1 VNAVAL
7 MFWLPAAFV
16 TYVYIGYPLIL
27 HVWARVRARHCGL
40 RIADCGF
47 DRGSD
52 SRLASHQTSKA
63 QSTDQSNPQ
72 SATGAPT
79 ARTVRRG
86 VEVRNPQWGVSIVIA
101 ARNEGPRLAAR
112 LDNLLR
118 LDFPAGQR
126 EIIVVSDGSTDNTL
140 DVLARYAGTVET
152 VPLPTGGKALAL
164 NAGVAR
170 ARFDIIVFADA
181 RQAFAPDA
189 LKALVSPFS
198 DPAVGGVSGELLLD
212 AESELFAN
220 RRTLTDRRIAG
231 GRPPSGAIER
241 RRGGRRQPV
250 ASTISDGVGMYWRY
264 EKHLRRLESAVWSTV
279 GATGA
284 IYAIRR
290 ELWRPLPSQTIL
302 DDVLTPMRVVLAGY
316 RVVFNEHARAFD
328 RVTSDAEAEARRKVR
343 TLAGNYQ
350 LPVLE
355 PRLLL
360 PWRNPIWLQYLSHK
374 LGRLA
379 VPYALLML
387 FAASILMAEASP
399 LYQLALTA
407 QVAFYLLAGYGAMI
421 ELHARQGGAV
431 VGDDRP
437 RIARILS
444 ELRRGSPKRRR
455 REGGRAAVREVA

>member
-1 VNAVAL
+1 MNDVAL

-27 HVWARVRARHCGL
+27 QAWARVRARQCGL
-40 RIADCGF
+40 RIADQHAPSQPVKEQSA
-47 DRGSD
+47 DRSNQ
-52 SRLASHQTSKA
+52 LA
-63 QSTDQSNPQ
+63 NPQ

-86 VEVRNPQWGVSIVIA
+86 VEVRNPQWGVSIVMA
-101 ARNEGPRLAAR
+101 ARNEGLRLAAR
-112 LDNLLR
+112 LDNLLS
-118 LDFPAGQR
+118 LDFPAGKRQ
-126 EIIVVSDGSTDNTL
+126 IIVVSDGSTDDTL
-140 DVLARYAGTVET
+140 DVLAQYAGAVET
-152 VPLPTGGKALAL
+152 VALPTGGKALAL
-164 NAGVAR
+164 NAGAAR

-198 DPAVGGVSGELLLD
+198 DPSVGVVSGELLLD
-212 AESELFAN
+212 AESELFAH
-220 RRTLTDRRIAG
+220 RRTRTDRRTMA
-231 GRPPSGAIER
+231 RPTPSKAIER
-241 RRGGRRQPV
+241 RRVERRQTS
-250 ASTISDGVGMYWRY
+250 ASTITDGVGVYWRY
-264 EKHLRRLESAVWSTV
+264 EKYLRRLESAVWSTV

-290 ELWRPLPSQTIL
+290 ELWRPLPPQTIL

-328 RVTSDAEAEARRKVR
+328 RVTADAEAEARRKVR
-343 TLAGNYQ
+343 TLGGNYQ

-387 FAASILMAEASP
+387 FAASIVMAEVSP
-399 LYQLALTA
+399 FYQLALVV
-407 QVAFYLLAGYGAMI
+407 QVVFYLLAGYGAVI
-421 ELHARQGGAV
+421 ELHARRQGGGAGTAV
-431 VGDDRP
+431 
-437 RIARILS
+437 
-444 ELRRGSPKRRR
+444 
-455 REGGRAAVREVA
+455 AAVRDVA